1 MGDQP
6 CCTAGFGPD
15 GGPKKSPTPG
25 SWAACSR
32 AAARSACDRI
42 VVCSAPSGSSSPRAC
57 HLVCAVGCVA
67 SAAVG
72 VPCAYGGC
80 WWRGGAAAC
89 WPGAAD
95 GGCAPAVGGCGAE
108 GGCGACLTVAA
119 VPTVAVRPAGDAV
132 TPRHS
137 ALARLGVWER
147 PGLVAAAREA
157 VLRPRV
163 GRRRC
168 GVAALLLRL
177 LVGARIVVRGEEIR
191 WCAHRCF
198 RFRFGSMVRCRSSRW
213 ETKCPRAIGQ

>member
-57 HLVCAVGCVA
+57 HLACAVGCVA

-72 VPCAYGGC
+72 VACAYGGC

-95 GGCAPAVGGCGAE
+95 GGCAPAVGAV
-108 GGCGACLTVAA
+108 LLPTVAA
-119 VPTVAVRPAGDAV
+119 VPTVAVRPEGDAV

-157 VLRPRV
+157 DAAAPCRSTSVWRGDAPPPPACR
-163 GRRRC
+163 GADRCPRRRSQ
-168 GVAALLLRL
+168 
-177 LVGARIVVRGEEIR
+177 VV
-191 WCAHRCF
+191 CSSLFSFPF
-198 RFRFGSMVRCRSSRW
+198 RVN
-213 ETKCPRAIGQ
+213 GQMS